1 MLCLDEP
8 TAGIAQ
14 REAEA
19 MGPLLI
25 DIRKEL
31 DSAML
36 IIEHDMPLIMSMSD
50 RVYCLELGRIISE
63 GDPSTVRN
71 DPKVIASYLGMD
83 ERTIDRS
90 DSKVATSTPTEV

>member
-1 MLCLDEP
+1 M
-8 TAGIAQ
+8 
-14 REAEA
+14 
-19 MGPLLI
+19 

-90 DSKVATSTPTEV
+90 DSKVQDDSTV